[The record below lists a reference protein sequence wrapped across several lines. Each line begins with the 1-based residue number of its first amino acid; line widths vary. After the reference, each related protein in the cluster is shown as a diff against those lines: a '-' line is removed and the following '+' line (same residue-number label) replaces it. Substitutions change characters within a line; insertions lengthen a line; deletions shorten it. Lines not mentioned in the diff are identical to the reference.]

1 MFLSQ
6 AHNRT
11 IFPTEG
17 TIEASL
23 FTEEPRTFWGPKA
36 VLTSLCILPPA
47 GGFVVNLKK
56 KKKKN
61 PISFNLYIPGL
72 FQKKIDW

>member
-11 IFPTEG
+11 IFPIEG

-56 KKKKN
+56 KKKSN
-61 PISFNLYIPGL
+61 F
-72 FQKKIDW
+72 F

>member
-11 IFPTEG
+11 IFPIEG

-56 KKKKN
+56 KKN

>member
-6 AHNRT
+6 AHNRA

-17 TIEASL
+17 AKEASL

-56 KKKKN
+56 KN

-72 FQKKIDW
+72 FQKEIDW